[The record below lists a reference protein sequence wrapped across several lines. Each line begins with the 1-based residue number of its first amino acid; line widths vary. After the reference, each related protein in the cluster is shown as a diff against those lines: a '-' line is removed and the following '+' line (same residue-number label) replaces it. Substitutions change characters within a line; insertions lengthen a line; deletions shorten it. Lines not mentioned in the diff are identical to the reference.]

1 MNAVEGEWSG
11 TVACAG
17 GMTPGATLPGMI
29 GADSW
34 EMDVVI
40 KGWEI
45 CGV

>member
-1 MNAVEGEWSG
+1 MNAVEGEWAG

-17 GMTPGATLPGMI
+17 RYDARSNAARIT

-40 KGWEI
+40 KVWEI